1 MAELVLIILA
11 ILFMYLLLKFAASGL
26 YIFFIAGIIGYRLA
40 GTGGAVAGV
49 LIVLIGNAI
58 AKSSQSAQPSAS
70 EPRREASSGRKSDS
84 SRRRG
89 SSGRKSDSSS
99 RNRKTRNP
107 EQGDRAKRDAHAVL
121 GVSPGANRSEIKKAY
136 HAKLQDYH
144 PDKVATLAPE
154 FQELA
159 NQKSIEL
166 REAYEALVK

>member
-26 YIFFIAGIIGYRLA
+26 GIFLGAGFIGYRF
-40 GTGGAVAGV
+40 GGVGGAVAGV
-49 LIVLIGNAI
+49 VIVLIIEAI
-58 AKSSQSAQPSAS
+58 LRDTESGQDSGWGSDH
-70 EPRREASSGRKSDS
+70 EASSGRKSDS

-121 GVSPGANRSEIKKAY
+121 GVSPGANRSQIKKAY